1 MQKMDVPPA
10 KEGSWEHML
19 HEMSTDDKIILSKDL
34 REVPELQHRIPH
46 RAIGVVYDPKMEHL
60 GNYVPTVIPERY
72 DAFLYFDETEG
83 VHPLHMKIRGAREP
97 ELYPWNY

>member
-1 MQKMDVPPA
+1 MEVPPA
-10 KEGSWEHML
+10 KAESWEHML
-19 HEMSTDDKIILSKDL
+19 HEISTDDKIILSKDL
-34 REVPELQHRIPH
+34 RHVPELQRRIPH
-46 RAIGVVYDPKMEHL
+46 RAIGVVYDPKFEQY

-72 DAFLYFDETEG
+72 DAFLYFDETEA